1 MFESMYEKLLEE
13 QKRQATGM
21 RLEMLEKHG
30 EGERK
35 LLVDVVLPVLKTTE
49 GLILEHEIV
58 TLTGVKAYI
67 DAFQVPFE
75 IGIEGEGFAVHAQNI
90 TRSRFDFEKNKIRSM
105 GVYGFTYFPF
115 TWDEMDKKTEICKR
129 ALYEFL
135 GRRTSGGS
143 GTVGPAVARGASYSE
158 VSLYERE
165 VIRYALRL
173 GRPIRMVDVCECLQS
188 GQDFGRKIIRMMI
201 TKNLLTPTNLNAQR
215 LHEYI
220 LVEGV
225 SKLLW

>member
-21 RLEMLEKHG
+21 RLEMLEKQG

-67 DAFQVPFE
+67 DAFQEPLE

-143 GTVGPAVARGASYSE
+143 GAVVASGVSYSE

-188 GQDFGRKIIRMMI
+188 GHQFGRVIVRKMI
-201 TKNLLTPTNLNAQR
+201 DKKLLRPLKLNASR
-215 LHEYI
+215 HHEYI
-220 LVEGV
+220 LSEGV